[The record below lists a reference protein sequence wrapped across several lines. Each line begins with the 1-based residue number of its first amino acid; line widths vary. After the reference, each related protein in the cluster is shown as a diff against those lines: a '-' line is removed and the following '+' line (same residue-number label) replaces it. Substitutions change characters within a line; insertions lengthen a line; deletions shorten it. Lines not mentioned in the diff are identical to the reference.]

1 MAKPGT
7 NAATPPTAPIAV
19 RSFRRDI
26 RSYAIQALS
35 FEVLA
40 RTRPRDNGAATVP
53 DDRRN
58 RQFACDG
65 VHEVPP
71 SRGLDK
77 EKSRVEN
84 PATL

>member
-1 MAKPGT
+1 M
-7 NAATPPTAPIAV
+7 N
-19 RSFRRDI
+19 R
-26 RSYAIQALS
+26 LS

-40 RTRPRDNGAATVP
+40 RTRPRDHGAATVP

-65 VHEVPP
+65 VHEVALQ
-71 SRGLDK
+71 GLDK